1 MFEVHKLENIKVG
14 ISVMGQQTPSVH
26 KKDTKSG
33 VIMRLECESENVKD
47 DWVRAINSEVKQL
60 RNMARSL
67 SSQFTLLS

>member
-1 MFEVHKLENIKVG
+1 MI
-14 ISVMGQQTPSVH
+14 GQQTPSEH

-33 VIMRLECESENVKD
+33 VVMRLECESENEKD
-47 DWVRAINSEVKQL
+47 DWVGAINTEVKQL

>member
-1 MFEVHKLENIKVG
+1 
-14 ISVMGQQTPSVH
+14 MGQPKNSDH

-33 VIMRLECESENVKD
+33 AIMRLECESEDVKD

-60 RNMARSL
+60 RSMARTL